1 MDEDSKGTGDRRRLS
16 TLFTRLKP
24 KARGPPKAVPAPS
37 TAAAPARATLVSIPT
52 SSTATLRETSATAA
66 TQLDHSDAPTPQAA
80 IPSSTST
87 TILASILNFP
97 TVTQTAIPETQLVPS
112 GDRERTEK
120 RYCEAV
126 EQLHKSVK
134 LPRKNWEAFEI
145 PDFKNLA
152 DVINPIPQLQEDIK
166 KTLDARAGSFKDPG
180 FWSTSK
186 RVAERI
192 FTAITPFAINFLSVA
207 NEGSAVWSIEE
218 TVH

>member
-1 MDEDSKGTGDRRRLS
+1 MDQDSKGTGDRRRLS

-24 KARGPPKAVPAPS
+24 KARGPPKIQTAVPPS
-37 TAAAPARATLVSIPT
+37 TAATPPGDPATMVSIPT

-66 TQLDHSDAPTPQAA
+66 TQLGQSDAQTPQAA

-87 TILASILNFP
+87 PILASILNFP
-97 TVTQTAIPETQLVPS
+97 TVTQTVIPETQLDPS

-120 RYCEAV
+120 RYREAV

-134 LPRKNWEAFEI
+134 LPRKNWEAFEF
-145 PDFKNLA
+145 PEFKNLA

-166 KTLDARAGSFKDPG
+166 KTLDARASSFKDPR

-186 RVAERI
+186 RVAEKI

-207 NEGSAVWSIEE
+207 NEGSAV
-218 TVH
+218 

>member
-1 MDEDSKGTGDRRRLS
+1 M
-16 TLFTRLKP
+16 
-24 KARGPPKAVPAPS
+24 
-37 TAAAPARATLVSIPT
+37 VSIPT

-66 TQLDHSDAPTPQAA
+66 TQLGQSDAQTPQAA

-87 TILASILNFP
+87 PILASILNLP
-97 TVTQTAIPETQLVPS
+97 TVTQTAIPETQVDPS

-120 RYCEAV
+120 RYRKAV

-166 KTLDARAGSFKDPG
+166 KTLDARASSFKDPR

-186 RVAERI
+186 RVAEKI

-207 NEGSAVWSIEE
+207 NEGSAV
-218 TVH
+218 